1 MSYLGNTPELQNYA
15 AGSDRFSGDAST
27 TNFVLAR
34 RVTNAND
41 VIAIIESVY
50 QDPFSAYTIAA
61 NTTSG
66 TADITFTSAPP
77 TGTNNIVVNYRATQI
92 VSYNIVTSAQLQAN
106 SVTTAKI
113 ADGSVTAAKL
123 ATGAALPA
131 PASNA
136 TYYLTSDGT
145 DAVFKAQTALTIAN
159 TQITG
164 RMTSAQL
171 ANTAVTPAVYGG
183 TTQIPVITVDQQG
196 RLTTVANTSFTA
208 TTNGMFTYVSS
219 AIGALPDTSGT
230 ITPIKILGQIQT
242 TGNTMTNAYV
252 VPASTQAVVSTVTVC
267 NQSANNVLVDVIS
280 RYGSTA
286 LGNQHYLVYQFPLG
300 AADTLVLEPRLTMNA
315 TSIISANVTG
325 ENAASNVSVNA
336 FGIEVV

>member
-27 TNFVLAR
+27 TVFTLNR

-77 TGTNNIVVNYRATQI
+77 TGANNIVVNYRATQI

-106 SVTTAKI
+106 SVTTAKL
-113 ADGSVTAAKL
+113 ADSSVTNDKIV
-123 ATGAALPA
+123 
-131 PASNA
+131 S
-136 TYYLTSDGT
+136 
-145 DAVFKAQTALTIAN
+145 VAN
-159 TQITG
+159 TKITG
-164 RMTSAQL
+164 VLTAAQL

-183 TTQIPVITVDQQG
+183 ATAVPVLTIDQQG
-196 RLTTVANTSFTA
+196 RITSASNVSVTA
-208 TTNGMFTYVSS
+208 TSNGMFTYVSS
-219 AIGALPDTSGT
+219 AIGALPDTGGT

-242 TGNTMTNAYV
+242 TANTLTNAYV
-252 VPASTQAVVSTVTVC
+252 VGAATESIVSTVTVC
-267 NQSANNVLVDVIS
+267 NQSANNVLVDVFA
-280 RYGSTA
+280 RYGGTA
-286 LGNQHYLVYQFPLG
+286 LGNQHYLVYQYALG

-315 TSIISANVTG
+315 TSVLAANVTG
-325 ENAASNVSVNA
+325 ANAASNVSVNV
-336 FGIEVV
+336 FGIEVL

>member
-27 TNFVLAR
+27 TVFTLNR

-77 TGTNNIVVNYRATQI
+77 TGANNIVVNYRATQI

-106 SVTTAKI
+106 SVTTAKL
-113 ADGSVTAAKL
+113 ADSSVTNDKIV
-123 ATGAALPA
+123 
-131 PASNA
+131 S
-136 TYYLTSDGT
+136 
-145 DAVFKAQTALTIAN
+145 VAN
-159 TQITG
+159 TKITG
-164 RMTSAQL
+164 VLTAAQI

-183 TTQIPVITVDQQG
+183 ATAVPVLTIDQQG
-196 RLTTVANTSFTA
+196 RITSASNVSVTA
-208 TTNGMFTYVSS
+208 TSNGMFTYVSS
-219 AIGALPDTSGT
+219 AIGALPDTGGT

-242 TGNTMTNAYV
+242 TANTLTNAYV
-252 VPASTQAVVSTVTVC
+252 VGAATESIVSTVTVC
-267 NQSANNVLVDVIS
+267 NQSANNVLVDVFA
-280 RYGSTA
+280 RYGGTA
-286 LGNQHYLVYQFPLG
+286 LGNQHYLVYQYALG

-315 TSIISANVTG
+315 TSVLAANVTG
-325 ENAASNVSVNA
+325 ANAASNVSVNV
-336 FGIEVV
+336 FGIEVL

>member
-27 TNFVLAR
+27 TTFVLAR

-77 TGTNNIVVNYRATQI
+77 TGANNIVVNYRATQI

-106 SVTTAKI
+106 SVTTAKL
-113 ADGSVTAAKL
+113 ADSSVTNDKIV
-123 ATGAALPA
+123 
-131 PASNA
+131 S
-136 TYYLTSDGT
+136 
-145 DAVFKAQTALTIAN
+145 VAN
-159 TQITG
+159 TKITG
-164 RMTSAQL
+164 VLTAAQL

-183 TTQIPVITVDQQG
+183 ATAVPVLTIDQQG
-196 RLTTVANTSFTA
+196 RITSASNVSVTA
-208 TTNGMFTYVSS
+208 TSNGMFTYVSS
-219 AIGALPDTSGT
+219 AIGALPDTGGT

-242 TGNTMTNAYV
+242 TANTLTNAYV
-252 VPASTQAVVSTVTVC
+252 VGAATESIVSTVTVC
-267 NQSANNVLVDVIS
+267 NQSANNVLVDVFA
-280 RYGSTA
+280 RYGGTA
-286 LGNQHYLVYQFPLG
+286 LGNQHYLVYQYALG

-315 TSIISANVTG
+315 TSVLAANVTG
-325 ENAASNVSVNA
+325 ANAASNVSVNV

>member
-27 TNFVLAR
+27 TTFVLAR

-77 TGTNNIVVNYRATQI
+77 TGANNIVVNYRATQI

-106 SVTTAKI
+106 SVTTAKL
-113 ADGSVTAAKL
+113 ADSSVTNDKIV
-123 ATGAALPA
+123 
-131 PASNA
+131 S
-136 TYYLTSDGT
+136 
-145 DAVFKAQTALTIAN
+145 VAN
-159 TQITG
+159 TKITG
-164 RMTSAQL
+164 VLTAAQL

-183 TTQIPVITVDQQG
+183 ATAVPVLTIDQQG
-196 RLTTVANTSFTA
+196 RITSASNVSVTA
-208 TTNGMFTYVSS
+208 TSNGMFTYVSS
-219 AIGALPDTSGT
+219 AIGALPDTGGT

-242 TGNTMTNAYV
+242 TANTLTNAYV
-252 VPASTQAVVSTVTVC
+252 VGAATESIVSTVTVC
-267 NQSANNVLVDVIS
+267 NQSANNVLVDVFA
-280 RYGSTA
+280 RYGGTA
-286 LGNQHYLVYQFPLG
+286 LGNQHYLVYQYALG

-315 TSIISANVTG
+315 TSVLAANVTG
-325 ENAASNVSVNA
+325 ANAASNVSVNV
-336 FGIEVV
+336 FGIEVL

>member
-27 TNFVLAR
+27 TTFVLAR

-77 TGTNNIVVNYRATQI
+77 TGANNIVVNYRATQI

-106 SVTTAKI
+106 SVTTAKL
-113 ADGSVTAAKL
+113 ADSSVTNEKIV
-123 ATGAALPA
+123 
-131 PASNA
+131 S
-136 TYYLTSDGT
+136 
-145 DAVFKAQTALTIAN
+145 VAN
-159 TQITG
+159 TKITG
-164 RMTSAQL
+164 VLTAAQL

-183 TTQIPVITVDQQG
+183 ATAVPVLTIDQQG
-196 RLTTVANTSFTA
+196 RITSASNVSVTA
-208 TTNGMFTYVSS
+208 TSNGMFTYVSS
-219 AIGALPDTSGT
+219 AIGALPDTGGT

-242 TGNTMTNAYV
+242 TANTLTNAYV
-252 VPASTQAVVSTVTVC
+252 VGAATESIVSTVTVC
-267 NQSANNVLVDVIS
+267 NQSANNVLVDVFA
-280 RYGSTA
+280 RYGGTA
-286 LGNQHYLVYQFPLG
+286 LGNQHYLVYQYALG

-315 TSIISANVTG
+315 TSVLAANVTG
-325 ENAASNVSVNA
+325 ANAASNVSVNV

>member
-27 TNFVLAR
+27 TVFTLNR

-77 TGTNNIVVNYRATQI
+77 TGANNIVVNYRATQI

-113 ADGSVTAAKL
+113 ADGAVTNDKIVSV
-123 ATGAALPA
+123 
-131 PASNA
+131 
-136 TYYLTSDGT
+136 
-145 DAVFKAQTALTIAN
+145 AN
-159 TQITG
+159 TKITG
-164 RMTSAQL
+164 VLTAAQL

-183 TTQIPVITVDQQG
+183 ATAVPVLTIDQQG
-196 RLTTVANTSFTA
+196 RITSASNVSVTA
-208 TTNGMFTYVSS
+208 TSNGMFTYVSS
-219 AIGALPDTSGT
+219 AIGALPDTGGT

-242 TGNTMTNAYV
+242 TANTLTNAYV
-252 VPASTQAVVSTVTVC
+252 VGAATESIVSTVTVC
-267 NQSANNVLVDVIS
+267 NQSANNVLVDVFA
-280 RYGSTA
+280 RYGGTA
-286 LGNQHYLVYQFPLG
+286 LGNQHYLVYQYALG

-315 TSIISANVTG
+315 TSVLAANVTG
-325 ENAASNVSVNA
+325 ANAASNVSVNV
-336 FGIEVV
+336 FGIEVL

>member
-27 TNFVLAR
+27 TKFVLAR

-50 QDPFSAYTIAA
+50 QDPFTAYTIAA

-92 VSYNIVTSAQLQAN
+92 VSYNIVTTAQLQAN

-113 ADGSVTAAKL
+113 ADGSVTAEKL
-123 ATGAALPA
+123 ATGAALPS
-131 PASNA
+131 PASNTA
-136 TYYLTSDGT
+136 FYLTSDGT
-145 DAVFKAQTALTIAN
+145 SAVFKAQTSLAIAN

-164 RMTSAQL
+164 RMTSAHL

-196 RLTTVANTSFTA
+196 RLTAVSNTSFTA

-219 AIGALPDTSGT
+219 AIGALPDTGGT
-230 ITPIKILGQIQT
+230 VTPIRILGQIQT
-242 TGNTMTNAYV
+242 TANTTTNAYV
-252 VPASTQAVVSTVTVC
+252 VGTATSGIVSTVTVC
-267 NQSANNVLVDVIS
+267 NQSASNVLVDVYA
-280 RYGSTA
+280 RFGSTA
-286 LGNQHYLVYQFPLG
+286 LGNQHYLVYQYPLS
-300 AADTLVLEPRLTMNA
+300 AADTLILEPRLTMNA
-315 TSIISANVTG
+315 TSILAANVTG
-325 ENAASNVSVNA
+325 ANAASNVSVNV
-336 FGIEVV
+336 FGIEVK

>member
-27 TNFVLAR
+27 TKFVLAR

-50 QDPFSAYTIAA
+50 QDPFTAYTIAA

-92 VSYNIVTSAQLQAN
+92 VSYNIVTTAQLQAN

-131 PASNA
+131 PASNS

-145 DAVFKAQTALTIAN
+145 NAVWVAQTALAVAN
-159 TQITG
+159 TQVTG
-164 RMTSAQL
+164 RMTSAQIS
-171 ANTAVTPAVYGG
+171 NTAVTTGVYGG
-183 TTQIPVITVDQQG
+183 TTQIPVLTVDQQG
-196 RLTTVANTSFTA
+196 RITSAANTSFTA

-219 AIGALPDTSGT
+219 AIGALPDTGGT
-230 ITPIKILGQIQT
+230 VTPIKILGQVQT
-242 TGNTMTNAYV
+242 TANTTTNAYV
-252 VPASTQAVVSTVTVC
+252 VGAATSGIVSTVTVC
-267 NQSANNVLVDVIS
+267 NQSANNVLVDVYA
-280 RYGSTA
+280 RFGSTA
-286 LGNQHYLVYQFPLG
+286 LGNQHYLVYQYPLS
-300 AADTLVLEPRLTMNA
+300 AADTLILEPRLTMNA
-315 TSIISANVTG
+315 TSVLAANVTG
-325 ENAASNVSVNA
+325 ANAASNVSVNV
-336 FGIEVV
+336 FGIEVK

>member
-113 ADGSVTAAKL
+113 ADGAVTNDKIVSV
-123 ATGAALPA
+123 
-131 PASNA
+131 
-136 TYYLTSDGT
+136 
-145 DAVFKAQTALTIAN
+145 AN
-159 TQITG
+159 TKITG
-164 RMTSAQL
+164 VMTAAQL

-183 TTQIPVITVDQQG
+183 ATAVPVLTIDQQG
-196 RLTTVANTSFTA
+196 RITSASNVSVTA
-208 TTNGMFTYVSS
+208 TSNGMFTYVSS
-219 AIGALPDTSGT
+219 AIGALPDTGGT

-242 TGNTMTNAYV
+242 TANTLTNAYV
-252 VPASTQAVVSTVTVC
+252 VGAATESIVSTVTVC
-267 NQSANNVLVDVIS
+267 NQSANNVLVDVFA
-280 RYGSTA
+280 RYGGTA
-286 LGNQHYLVYQFPLG
+286 LGNQHYLVYQYALG

-315 TSIISANVTG
+315 TSVLAANVTG
-325 ENAASNVSVNA
+325 ANAASNVSVNV
-336 FGIEVV
+336 FGIEVL

>member
-27 TNFVLAR
+27 TVFTLNR

-77 TGTNNIVVNYRATQI
+77 TGANNIVVNYRATQI

-106 SVTTAKI
+106 SVTTAKL
-113 ADGSVTAAKL
+113 ADSSVTNDKIV
-123 ATGAALPA
+123 
-131 PASNA
+131 S
-136 TYYLTSDGT
+136 
-145 DAVFKAQTALTIAN
+145 VAN
-159 TQITG
+159 TKITG
-164 RMTSAQL
+164 VLTAAQL
-171 ANTAVTPAVYGG
+171 ANTAVTPTVYGG
-183 TTQIPVITVDQQG
+183 ATAVPVLTIDQQG
-196 RLTTVANTSFTA
+196 RITSASNVSVTA
-208 TTNGMFTYVSS
+208 TSNGMFTYVSS
-219 AIGALPDTSGT
+219 AIGALPDTGGT

-242 TGNTMTNAYV
+242 TANTLTNAYV
-252 VPASTQAVVSTVTVC
+252 VGAATESIVSTVTVC
-267 NQSANNVLVDVIS
+267 NQSANNVLVDVFA
-280 RYGSTA
+280 RYGGTA
-286 LGNQHYLVYQFPLG
+286 LGNQHYLVYQYALG

-315 TSIISANVTG
+315 TSVLAANVTG
-325 ENAASNVSVNA
+325 ANAASNVSVNV
-336 FGIEVV
+336 FGIEVL

>member
-27 TNFVLAR
+27 TVFTLNR

-77 TGTNNIVVNYRATQI
+77 TGANNIVVNYRATQI

-106 SVTTAKI
+106 SVTTAKL
-113 ADGSVTAAKL
+113 ADSSVTNDKIV
-123 ATGAALPA
+123 
-131 PASNA
+131 S
-136 TYYLTSDGT
+136 
-145 DAVFKAQTALTIAN
+145 VAN
-159 TQITG
+159 TKITG
-164 RMTSAQL
+164 VMTAAQL

-183 TTQIPVITVDQQG
+183 ATAVPVLTIDQQG
-196 RLTTVANTSFTA
+196 RITSASNVSVTA
-208 TTNGMFTYVSS
+208 TSNGMFTYVSS
-219 AIGALPDTSGT
+219 AIGALPDTGGT

-242 TGNTMTNAYV
+242 TANTLTNAYV
-252 VPASTQAVVSTVTVC
+252 VGAATESIVSTVTVC
-267 NQSANNVLVDVIS
+267 NQSANNVLVDVFA
-280 RYGSTA
+280 RYGGTA
-286 LGNQHYLVYQFPLG
+286 LGNQHYLVYQYALG

-315 TSIISANVTG
+315 TSVLAANVTG
-325 ENAASNVSVNA
+325 ANAASNVSVNV
-336 FGIEVV
+336 FGIEVL